1 MQKKDRNIQ
10 TFQYHWKV
18 WKYSNFSI
26 SLKSLREVWQ
36 ITTLFCIFFVK
47 PSLSKKKLS
56 FGGEKGLPDVC
67 QISLGHIR
75 NQIFCNLMEPKD
87 LLRLFTNPNH
97 TISYNTS
104 LSCPILLRFSVC
116 LSHKRKVEFGQKLPC
131 TLCDTI
137 SVNIYVPGVDM

>member
-1 MQKKDRNIQ
+1 MKCKKRTEIFKLFNIIEKFEGGLANHH
-10 TFQYHWKV
+10 TFLH
-18 WKYSNFSI
+18 F
-26 SLKSLREVWQ
+26 
-36 ITTLFCIFFVK
+36 FCETFPK
-47 PSLSKKKLS
+47 QKKLS